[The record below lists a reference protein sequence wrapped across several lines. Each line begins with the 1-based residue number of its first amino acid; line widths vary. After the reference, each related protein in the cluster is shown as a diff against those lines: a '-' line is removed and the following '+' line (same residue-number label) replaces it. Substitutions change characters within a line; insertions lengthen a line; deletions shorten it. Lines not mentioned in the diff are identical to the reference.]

1 VTIYNSRD
9 VPLLSLGTDSREALA
24 ENKLA
29 AVAAWEAATGDA
41 EPIEELRTGARVWV
55 ENRAP
60 KGSPDKPDVTSFV
73 IGGADL
79 DEAVKDVIGAF
90 DRFHVEG
97 GDELN
102 PPRWVASTD
111 PEIAQLLAEH
121 WSHDPADP
129 LSVSPAGHGCS
140 VVDVSEVVVARPPDL
155 QATRVAIGRD
165 IESAASFAFTTS
177 FAGTATTAPTATTF
191 TTDGVNI
198 PVNSIVGQAIVTTS
212 GATRIGIVQS
222 NTSAANSVLTI
233 DRWYNVTSLPANRG
247 VAAASTPTAGAWLVM
262 PGNVAALYI
271 GLTANNGAAGDGDTT
286 LTGEVTT
293 SGGGL
298 IRTLA
303 TYAHTAAATTT
314 TLTNTWTANGT
325 DALPLVAAK
334 IGVFQ
339 GVEAASRL
347 FFETLLTPTT
357 ATLSASGD
365 QLQVTDTVTL

>member
-9 VPLLSLGTDSREALA
+9 VPLLSLGGDSREALA

-29 AVAAWEAATGDA
+29 SVAAWQAARGDA
-41 EPIEELRTGARVWV
+41 EPISELRTGARVYV

-60 KGSPDKPDVTSFV
+60 KGAPDKPGLTEFV

-102 PPRWVASTD
+102 PPRWVASDD

-121 WSHDPADP
+121 WSHDPDDP

-140 VVDVSEVVVARPPDL
+140 VVDVSEVVVGRPPDI

-165 IESAASFAFTTS
+165 IESAASFQ
-177 FAGTATTAPTATTF
+177 FASMYSGTASATSATTL
-191 TTDGVNI
+191 TTDKTLVTNAL
-198 PVNSIVGQAIVTTS
+198 VGQVVATTS
-212 GATRIGIVQS
+212 GATRFGIIQS
-222 NTSAANSVLTI
+222 NTNAAGASVVTI
-233 DRWYNVTSLPANRG
+233 DRWYDVNTLPANRG
-247 VAAASTPTAGAWLVM
+247 VAAASTPTAGAYIIL
-262 PGNVAALYI
+262 PGNAPAAYI

-293 SGGGL
+293 VGGGL

-325 DALPLVAAK
+325 DSLPLVAAK

-339 GVEAASRL
+339 GVESASRL